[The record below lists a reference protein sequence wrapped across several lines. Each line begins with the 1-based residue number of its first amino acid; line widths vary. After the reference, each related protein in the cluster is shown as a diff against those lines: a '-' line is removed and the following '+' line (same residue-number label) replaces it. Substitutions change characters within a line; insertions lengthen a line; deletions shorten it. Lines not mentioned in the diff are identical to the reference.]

1 MSDKIIAMRAA
12 ADKAERVFN
21 RIGLLVANAEHR
33 LRFFTNEITLF
44 KRAKKDTTELET
56 QRAAAAAVVEAAQ
69 AEWNAALEK
78 HEELWGAY
86 IAASK
91 AEEAAEAEH
100 WAEYEK
106 GPCSFCG
113 QVRRDCGE
121 DHGDEMREISREA
134 CRRGSY

>member
-1 MSDKIIAMRAA
+1 MRAA

-21 RIGLLVANAEHR
+21 RIGLLYANAEHQ

-56 QRAAAAAVVEAAQ
+56 HRAAAAAAVKTTHADWV
-69 AEWNAALEK
+69 AALEK

-91 AEEAAEAEH
+91 AEEAAEAAH
-100 WAEYEK
+100 WAEHEK

-113 QVRRDCGE
+113 QPRRECGE
-121 DHGDEMREISREA
+121 DHGDEMREICREKE
-134 CRRGSY
+134 RRGRF